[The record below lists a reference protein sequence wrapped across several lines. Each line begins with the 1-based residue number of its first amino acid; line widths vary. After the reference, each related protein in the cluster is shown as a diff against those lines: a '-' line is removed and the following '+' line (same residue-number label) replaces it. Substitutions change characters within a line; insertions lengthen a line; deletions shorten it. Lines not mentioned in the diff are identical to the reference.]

1 MFGSF
6 GSLFRVSSS
15 NTRMEIKRDESQNF
29 KRKNTAADDALQEGI
44 AWEDTT
50 EVTVLA
56 LKAFLQTLLYG
67 DEKPH
72 MPTPQQPPMAPT
84 GKAARAAS
92 LYQSTARAV
101 QDPNIEASAPPP
113 PVDLAEGDRPTLDS
127 SFGDAEKQQ
136 IQTYIQELN
145 KLSGLGID
153 VLIIQRNLTFLEA
166 IGEAIQEARARKY
179 SDV

>member
-1 MFGSF
+1 
-6 GSLFRVSSS
+6 
-15 NTRMEIKRDESQNF
+15 MEIKRDESQNL
-29 KRKNTAADDALQEGI
+29 KRKNTIADDALQDGI
-44 AWEDTT
+44 AWEDTI

-67 DEKPH
+67 DEKPRD
-72 MPTPQQPPMAPT
+72 PAPKNLPPSPS

-101 QDPNIEASAPPP
+101 HDPNIEISQPPS
-113 PVDLAEGDRPTLDS
+113 PVDLAEGDRPILDS
-127 SFGDAEKQQ
+127 SFGEAEKKQ

-145 KLSGLGID
+145 KLSGLGVD

-166 IGEAIQEARARKY
+166 IGEAIARHPT
-179 SDV
+179 DI